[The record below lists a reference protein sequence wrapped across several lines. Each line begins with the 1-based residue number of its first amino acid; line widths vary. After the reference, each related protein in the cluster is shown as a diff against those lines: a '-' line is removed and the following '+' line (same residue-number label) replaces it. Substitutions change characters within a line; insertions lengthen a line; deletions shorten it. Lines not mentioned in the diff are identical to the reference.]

1 MDQYIKKIA
10 KIAKVTTITGIILA
24 LAPACSTSKK
34 KDASIEA
41 EGGAQGGPIRP
52 TAITREM
59 AHLRAKQISHPT
71 YNLWFGLD
79 DIHED
84 YEGRAVIQF
93 EFKSKGQELSKK
105 LLIDFEEGTVR
116 SLNLNGQPLNVAEIF
131 DGHHI
136 TLNTAGLTVGHNRV
150 EIAFTHPFSK
160 NGAGLHRFKDPVDG
174 RVYLYSDF
182 EPYDAHRMFPCFD
195 QPDLKASFELTAETP
210 DAWQVISSTPERD
223 VTSVDGRKSWQFPPS
238 PVFSTY
244 VFSLHAGPYASWK
257 ANANGIPIRL
267 FARQSI
273 KRYVDHQEW
282 LEVTKQGLEWY
293 GNYFGYAYPYAK
305 YDQVIVPDFNSG
317 AMENVGAVTF
327 NERYVHRSKVTQD
340 TRRGRANTILHE
352 MAHMWFGDLVTMRWW
367 NGLWL
372 NESFATFMAAKAVD
386 SATRFK
392 GSWQDFFNDEKEWGY
407 WEDQLVTTH
416 PIEVPVFDTDQ
427 ATTNFDGITYG
438 KGAAVLKQLNFLLG
452 DDDFREGLQRYF
464 QKYAMRNTTVND
476 FIRMLSEASS
486 KDLGAWQRS
495 WLQSSGV
502 NTIRADWACEASP
515 DGKSSKISRFS
526 LKQSAPELAEAS
538 KEIRPHRMQVGLFK
552 LKGSPASARLVLSG
566 TPQTVLVLGAET
578 QVSALVGAACPD
590 LVYPNYQDHDY
601 AKTELDPVSL
611 NTAQTK
617 LARSDDPFLRQMLW
631 HSLWEMVAD
640 GKLKAQ
646 SYADTVLSQ
655 GTSEKD
661 TQVLSTVLGS
671 LVDRQAGHS
680 SVAKFLAGK
689 ARETLIRKVENVTRN
704 HLGRAAAGSDV
715 QLIWFKAFLESMETA
730 DAQGYARRLFLG
742 KVKLPGLAIDQ
753 ERRWEI
759 LRALARSGFEEA
771 PAMISAEL
779 QADNTDMGQKQAI
792 RASVGIPLASTKAE
806 WLDKIMNR
814 KEPFPKL
821 REAMRNYHVLG
832 QEALDGPAVDPYFTS
847 LPTLPS
853 LGDEEYLRRFAS
865 TMYPSLCD
873 TSVVRKTTELL
884 ASNPSMPVLITKPLR
899 VGRQEE
905 ERCIRAR
912 ALSATSP
919 L

>member
-1 MDQYIKKIA
+1 MPLYFKKISTVA
-10 KIAKVTTITGIILA
+10 SIASILIA
-24 LAPACSTSKK
+24 LSPACSTSKK

-41 EGGAQGGPIRP
+41 EGGLQGSPPRP

-59 AHLRAKQISHPT
+59 AHLRAKQIAHPT

-84 YEGRAVIQF
+84 YEGRAVIHF
-93 EFKSKGQELSKK
+93 ELKPKGHELSKK

-116 SLNLNGQPLNVAEIF
+116 TLTLNGQPLNAAEAF

-136 TLNTAGLTVGHNRV
+136 TLKTGDLHPGNNRV

-160 NGAGLHRFKDPVDG
+160 NGAGLHRFKDLVDG

-210 DAWQVISSTPERD
+210 DTWQVISSTPERD
-223 VTSVDGRKSWQFPPS
+223 VASVDGRKSWQFPPS

-273 KRYVDHQEW
+273 KSYVDHPEW
-282 LEVTKQGLEWY
+282 LEVTKQGLEWF
-293 GNYFGYAYPYAK
+293 GGYFGYAYPYAK

-327 NERYVHRSKVTQD
+327 NERYVFRSKVTQD
-340 TRRGRANTILHE
+340 THRGRANTILHE

-372 NESFATFMAAKAVD
+372 NESFATFMATKAVD
-386 SATRFK
+386 SATKFK

-427 ATTNFDGITYG
+427 ATSNFDGITYG
-438 KGAAVLKQLNFLLG
+438 KGAAVLKQLNFLIG

-476 FIRMLSEASS
+476 FIKMLSEASG
-486 KDLGAWQRS
+486 KDLGPWQKS

-502 NTIRADWACEASP
+502 NTIRADWACDAGTE
-515 DGKSSKISRFS
+515 GKKPRISSFV
-526 LKQSAPELAEAS
+526 LKQSAPDLAEAS
-538 KEIRPHRMQVGLFK
+538 KDLRAHRTQVGLFK
-552 LKGSPASARLVLSG
+552 LKGASLALSG
-566 TPQTVLVLGAET
+566 EPKTVLYSGAET
-578 QVSALVGAACPD
+578 PVNELVGAPCPD
-590 LVYPNYQDHDY
+590 LVFPNYQDYDY
-601 AKTELDPVSL
+601 AKVELDPTSL
-611 NTAQTK
+611 ATAQAK
-617 LARSDDPFLRQMLW
+617 LAKSDDPFLRQMLW
-631 HSLWEMVAD
+631 QSLWQMVTD
-640 GKLKAQ
+640 GKLKPQ

-655 GTSEKD
+655 GVTEKD
-661 TQVLSTVLGS
+661 TQVLAAVLTS
-671 LVDRQAGHS
+671 LIDRTASHS

-689 ARETLIRKVENVTRN
+689 DREALIHKVEGVTRN
-704 HLGRAAAGSDV
+704 HLGRAVAGSDV
-715 QLIWFKAFLESMETA
+715 QLIWFKAFLESLETA

-742 KVKLPGLAIDQ
+742 KVKLAGLKIDQ

-759 LRALARSGFEEA
+759 LRSLARSGLEEA
-771 PAMISAEL
+771 PALITAEL
-779 QADNTDMGQKQAI
+779 KADDTDMGQKQAI
-792 RASVGIPLASTKAE
+792 RALVGVPASATKAE

-832 QEALDGPAVDPYFTS
+832 QESLDMPAVDPYFTS

-865 TMYPSLCD
+865 TMYPALCD
-873 TSVVRKTTELL
+873 ASVVQKTSALL
-884 ASNPSMPVLITKPLR
+884 ASYPSMPVLITKPLR

-912 ALSATSP
+912 ALSVDASS
-919 L
+919 LAR